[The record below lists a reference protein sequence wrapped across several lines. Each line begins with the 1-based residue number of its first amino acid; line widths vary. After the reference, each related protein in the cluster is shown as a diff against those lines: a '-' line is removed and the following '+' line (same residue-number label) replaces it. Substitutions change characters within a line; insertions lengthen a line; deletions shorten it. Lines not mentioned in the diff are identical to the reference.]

1 MLELSADAGR
11 RVHATTGA
19 GEQSLVGVARL
30 DGAWRG
36 DETKGQRDMDNGGAC
51 VRSRRPGGCA
61 HHIPTRSVI
70 SDMPRVTQLLHACMH
85 HMDTQDAQSLA

>member
-36 DETKGQRDMDNGGAC
+36 DETKDSEIWTMAALAYVQGG
-51 VRSRRPGGCA
+51 
-61 HHIPTRSVI
+61 
-70 SDMPRVTQLLHACMH
+70 RV
-85 HMDTQDAQSLA
+85 DAPIIFLRVV